1 MEISGFHF
9 IHFDLCRVFLFN
21 ANNIEEIF
29 AEIQVFLFWR
39 KFYVTA
45 RTKNYMKK
53 YSQMKQH
60 LYRFKAMNQ
69 IYIN

>member
-1 MEISGFHF
+1 MEIWGFHF
-9 IHFDLCRVFLFN
+9 IHFDLCRVFQFLFN
-21 ANNIEEIF
+21 ANNIGEIF
-29 AEIQVFLFWR
+29 AKIQVFLFWR

-60 LYRFKAMNQ
+60 LYRFKALNQ
-69 IYIN
+69 I